1 MSITLHHLRASR
13 SARIFWVLEEL
24 GLKYDV
30 EVHDFG
36 SPEWD
41 KLSPFGKVS
50 RLVLGAVCVR
60 AAVFNGLPSEGITVS
75 PCISASECPLI
86 SGKTSR

>member
-30 EVHDFG
+30 SVHDFG
-36 SPEWD
+36 SPEWAE
-41 KLSPFGKVS
+41 LSPFAKVG
-50 RLVLGAVCVR
+50 VGLGRGA
-60 AAVFNGLPSEGITVS
+60 
-75 PCISASECPLI
+75 
-86 SGKTSR
+86 